1 MLVHEH
7 LRLNCTC
14 CYFRSFFNQERWP
27 SIFFSQLCSAMFE
40 CSETRNELSLTSDS
54 SWDAQ
59 IHGFSK
65 SCGVAFGYLYKL
77 YIIDLHG
84 QCLVLFGWG
93 CHLNK
98 CEVCSFKQGDP
109 RKQGGLK
116 CLDAS
121 ARVGFWVLF
130 GVCRSVALFKP
141 VCRSTKKSHN
151 LCREGNWR
159 CAMCLWYTNFLYNI
173 HLSNQCTV
181 ALT

>member
-1 MLVHEH
+1 
-7 LRLNCTC
+7 
-14 CYFRSFFNQERWP
+14 
-27 SIFFSQLCSAMFE
+27 MFE
-40 CSETRNELSLTSDS
+40 CSETLNELSLTSDS
-54 SWDAQ
+54 SWDSQ

-98 CEVCSFKQGDP
+98 CKVCSFKQGDP

-116 CLDAS
+116 CLGAS
-121 ARVGFWVLF
+121 ARVGFGSFLE
-130 GVCRSVALFKP
+130 SVA
-141 VCRSTKKSHN
+141 VWRRSNQFASLQKN
-151 LCREGNWR
+151 LKTCCTEEGNWR

-173 HLSNQCTV
+173 HLTNQCTV